1 LPIAVWYNFV
11 RIHKSLTTTTAM
23 QAGISDRLWSM
34 ADVVQLIDE
43 YEPHYGGVVMDRVF
57 VLHHV
62 RRDEESEG
70 S

>member
-1 LPIAVWYNFV
+1 
-11 RIHKSLTTTTAM
+11 
-23 QAGISDRLWSM
+23 M